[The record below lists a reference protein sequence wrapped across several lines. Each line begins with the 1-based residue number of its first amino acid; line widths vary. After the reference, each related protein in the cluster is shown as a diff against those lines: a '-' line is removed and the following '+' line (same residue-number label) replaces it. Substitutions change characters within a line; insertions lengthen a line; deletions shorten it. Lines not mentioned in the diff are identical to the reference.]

1 MGFLVDIVRSS
12 REAVRDP
19 AYGRD
24 LLPRRSERRPSLRE
38 AIERDRWVGALLV
51 EYKRFSPG
59 QRDPELPRRSVEE
72 FAETMETAGVTAYS
86 CLATRSLFGGSPKD
100 VSALVNATYR
110 PVLFKDF
117 VVDPVQIDVAARA
130 GASAVLLIARLATEG
145 HLSMPLADLS
155 LAAHARGLEVLLEFH
170 EKSEL
175 SEVGDVAADV
185 YGVNVRDLDSLE
197 IDRPT
202 AMATIEEAVADGLQ
216 PLLGLSGVETA
227 EDARR
232 FWSSGVDGILVGTA
246 IARSPH
252 PSELLASLR
261 RGRPARPP

>member
-1 MGFLVDIVRSS
+1 MGALADFVRST

-19 AYGRD
+19 SYGRD
-24 LLPRRSERRPSLRE
+24 LPRRASERRPSLR
-38 AIERDRWVGALLV
+38 AAVERDRWVGSLIV

-59 QRDPELPRRSVEE
+59 QPTPELPRRSVSE
-72 FAETMETAGVTAYS
+72 FVETMETAGVTGYS
-86 CLATRSLFGGSPKD
+86 CLATRSKFEGSPRD
-100 VSALVNATYR
+100 VSELVNATYR

-117 VVDPVQIDVAARA
+117 VVEPIQIEVAART

-145 HLSMPLADLS
+145 HLSVPLADLS

-170 EKSEL
+170 GKAEL
-175 SEVGDVAADV
+175 SEVGDVAADM

-202 AMATIEEAVADGLQ
+202 AMAAIEQAVDQGLQ
-216 PLLGLSGVETA
+216 PLLGLSGVESA

-246 IARSPH
+246 VARSSH

-261 RGRPARPP
+261 RGRRGRSP

>member
-1 MGFLVDIVRSS
+1 MGVLAEFVRSA
-12 REAVRDP
+12 RQDVRDP

-24 LLPRRSERRPSLRE
+24 LPPRPSERRPSLR
-38 AIERDRWVGALLV
+38 AAVERDRYVGALIV

-72 FAETMETAGVTAYS
+72 FATMMETAGVTGYS
-86 CLATRSLFGGSPKD
+86 CLATRSRFEGSPRD
-100 VSALVNATYR
+100 VSALVRATDR

-117 VVDPVQIDVAARA
+117 VVDPVQIDVAART

-145 HLSMPLADLS
+145 HLSAPLAELS

-170 EKSEL
+170 GKAEL
-175 SEVGDVAADV
+175 SEVGDVAADM

-202 AMATIEEAVADGLQ
+202 AMAAIEEAVDEGLQ
-216 PLLGLSGVETA
+216 PLLGLSGVETSD
-227 EDARR
+227 DARR
-232 FWSSGVDGILVGTA
+232 FWSAGVDGILVGTA
-246 IARSPH
+246 LARSPY

-261 RGRPARPP
+261 RKRPGRSS

>member
-1 MGFLVDIVRSS
+1 MGALADFVRSA
-12 REAVRDP
+12 REAVQDP
-19 AYGRD
+19 SYGRD
-24 LLPRRSERRPSLRE
+24 LPRRASERRPSLR
-38 AIERDRWVGALLV
+38 AAVERDRWVGSLIV

-59 QRDPELPRRSVEE
+59 QRNPELPRRSIPE
-72 FAETMETAGVTAYS
+72 FADMMETAGVTGYS
-86 CLATRSLFGGSPKD
+86 CLATQSKFEGSPRD
-100 VSALVNATYR
+100 VSELVNATYR

-117 VVDPVQIDVAARA
+117 VVDPVQIEVAART

-145 HLSMPLADLS
+145 HLPVPLADLS

-170 EKSEL
+170 AKAEL
-175 SEVGDVAADV
+175 SEVGDVAADM

-202 AMATIEEAVADGLQ
+202 AMAAIEEAVDRGLQ
-216 PLLGLSGVETA
+216 PLLGLSGVESA

-246 IARSPH
+246 VARSPN

-261 RGRPARPP
+261 RGRRGRSS

>member
-1 MGFLVDIVRSS
+1 MGFLSDIVRST

-19 AYGRD
+19 SYGRD
-24 LLPRRSERRPSLRE
+24 LPPRLSERRPSLRE
-38 AIERDRWVGALLV
+38 AVERDRWVGALIV

-59 QRDPELPRRSVEE
+59 QPNPELPRRSVEE
-72 FAETMETAGVTAYS
+72 FAQMVETAGVTAYS
-86 CLATRSLFGGSPKD
+86 CLATRSHFEGSPED
-100 VSALVNATYR
+100 VSQLVNATYR

-117 VVDPVQIDVAARA
+117 VVDPGQIDVAART

-145 HLSMPLADLS
+145 HLTVPLTDLS

-170 EKSEL
+170 GKSEL
-175 SEVGDVAADV
+175 SEVGDVAADM

-202 AMATIEEAVADGLQ
+202 AMATIEEAVEEGLQ
-216 PLLGLSGVETA
+216 PLLGLSGVETGD
-227 EDARR
+227 DARR

-246 IARSPH
+246 VARSPY

-261 RGRPARPP
+261 RGRPGRSL

>member
-1 MGFLVDIVRSS
+1 MGFLAEIVRDT

-19 AYGRD
+19 SYGRH
-24 LLPRRSERRPSLRE
+24 LRPPRSERRPSLRE
-38 AIERDRWVGALLV
+38 AVERDRWVGALLV

-59 QRDPELPRRSVEE
+59 QVDPELPHRSIAEFVEM
-72 FAETMETAGVTAYS
+72 METAGVTAYS
-86 CLATRSLFGGSPKD
+86 CLATRSRFEGSPED
-100 VSALVNATYR
+100 VSALVDATYR

-117 VVDPVQIDVAARA
+117 VVDPSQIDVAARA

-145 HLSMPLADLS
+145 YLSVPLAELS

-170 EKSEL
+170 GKAEL
-175 SEVGDVAADV
+175 SDVGDVAADM

-202 AMATIEEAVADGLQ
+202 AMATIEEAVDEGLQ

-227 EDARR
+227 DDARR

-246 IARSPH
+246 VARSPY
-252 PSELLASLR
+252 PSEFLASLR
-261 RGRPARPP
+261 RGHPGRSP